1 MVEVLALFSAAK
13 AAHSAIKEVVE
24 FVKEAKATG
33 KDIGDIASDIASH
46 LGAFFSASQSLA
58 KAEVEEQKKPL
69 STDRPVE
76 IVVMERIQRR
86 KQLQQMETDLRQMIV
101 WEMNEGGLWEEF
113 QRERVKYL
121 KQLANE
127 AEIEKKVDWRR
138 LSVAVKWL
146 KNTRLGQQSQLQL
159 LYF

>member
-33 KDIGDIASDIASH
+33 KDIGDIAGDIASH

-146 KNTRLGQQSQLQL
+146 KNTRLERRSQLQL

>member
-24 FVKEAKATG
+24 FVKESKATG
-33 KDIGDIASDIASH
+33 KDIGDIAGDIASH

-121 KQLANE
+121 KQLAIE

-146 KNTRLGQQSQLQL
+146 KNTRLGQQSQLQF

>member
-33 KDIGDIASDIASH
+33 KDIGDIAGDIASH

>member
-33 KDIGDIASDIASH
+33 KDIGDIASDITSH

-138 LSVAVKWL
+138 LSVAVKSL

>member
-33 KDIGDIASDIASH
+33 KDIGDIAGDIASH

-86 KQLQQMETDLRQMIV
+86 KQLQKMETDLRQMIV

-138 LSVAVKWL
+138 LSVAVKSL
-146 KNTRLGQQSQLQL
+146 KNTKSGQQSQLQL

>member
-13 AAHSAIKEVVE
+13 AAHSAIKDVVE

-33 KDIGDIASDIASH
+33 KDIGDIARDIASH

-58 KAEVEEQKKPL
+58 KAEVEEQKNPL

-159 LYF
+159 LFF

>member
-24 FVKEAKATG
+24 FVKESKATG
-33 KDIGDIASDIASH
+33 KDIGDIAGDIASH

-138 LSVAVKWL
+138 LSVAVKSL